1 MTDRRLSSRKES
13 EQVVRL
19 RVGNTIDPVL
29 ESAIDEVL
37 AHGMKVAIPYLT
49 DILKYLW
56 RRLAE
61 DQEEWFALRVF

>member
-1 MTDRRLSSRKES
+1 M
-13 EQVVRL
+13 RL

-29 ESAIDEVL
+29 ESAINEIL

-49 DILKYLW
+49 DILKYHW